1 MKKQFTAILAS
12 CLLLGILT
20 GCGDPV
26 QQQAADVITAEPAP
40 VSDAAEAQTAFAL
53 HLVQQAYQS
62 DPEKNVLLS
71 PYSAMQAL
79 AMTAN
84 GAANQTRSEMEQ
96 ALGGIPLD
104 SLNASLRD
112 LRNTLTESKK
122 ATFQSANAVWV
133 NDTDRKIVLNQN
145 FEQMVTNGYNAKIS
159 AGAFDDAAR
168 NDINAWCRENT
179 GGMIP
184 EFLNTAIS
192 PETAMILLNAAFL
205 DGKWEEAFADV
216 RSGYDFTCADRQ
228 VQSVTMMINEEKYY
242 LDGEGIKGF
251 VKYYQGGDFAF
262 AAILPDA
269 DLQSYLPS
277 LTAENLRALL
287 LHVKTA
293 TTPLEVDLPQF
304 KLDCSTDLAP
314 LLKNMGMASAFDRDA
329 ADFSGMLENDTPL
342 WISKVQQRVYI
353 DVNRKG
359 TAAAAATEVE
369 VASCEPEQI
378 VFDRPFL
385 YMIIETKN
393 MTPLYAGV
401 LNAVPQ

>member
-1 MKKQFTAILAS
+1 MKQQFTAILAS

-26 QQQAADVITAEPAP
+26 QQQAAEVIKAKPAP
-40 VSDAAEAQTAFAL
+40 VSEAAEAQTAFAL
-53 HLVQQAYQS
+53 NLVQQAYQS
-62 DPEKNVLLS
+62 DPQQNVLLS

-79 AMTAN
+79 AMAAN
-84 GAANQTRSEMEQ
+84 GAANQTRTEMEQ
-96 ALGGIPLD
+96 TLGGIPLD

-112 LRNTLTESKK
+112 LRKTLTESKK

-133 NDTDRKIVLNQN
+133 NDPDRKIVLNQN

-192 PETAMILLNAAFL
+192 PETAMILLNAAYF

-228 VQSVTMMINEEKYY
+228 VQSVTMMVNEEKYY
-242 LDGEGIKGF
+242 LEGEGIKGF

-293 TTPLEVDLPQF
+293 STPFLVVLPQF

-314 LLKNMGMASAFDRDA
+314 LLKNMGMASALDA
-329 ADFSGMLENDTPL
+329 STADFSGMLENDTPL

-369 VASCEPEQI
+369 VESCEPREI

-385 YMIIETKN
+385 YMIVETKN

>member
-1 MKKQFTAILAS
+1 MKQQFTAILAS

-26 QQQAADVITAEPAP
+26 QQQAADVIKAKPAP
-40 VSDAAEAQTAFAL
+40 VSEAAEAQTAFAL
-53 HLVQQAYQS
+53 NLVQQAFQS
-62 DPEKNVLLS
+62 EPQQNVLLS

-84 GAANQTRSEMEQ
+84 GAAYQTRTEMEQ

-112 LRNTLTESKK
+112 LRNTLTQSKK

-133 NDTDRKIVLNQN
+133 NDPDRKIVLNQS

-192 PETAMILLNAAFL
+192 PETAMILLNAAFF
-205 DGKWEEAFADV
+205 DGKWEEAFAGV
-216 RSGYDFTCADRQ
+216 RDGDFTCADRQ
-228 VQSVTMMINEEKYY
+228 VQSVSMMINEEKYY
-242 LDGEGIKGF
+242 LEGEGIKGF

-287 LHVKTA
+287 LNVKTA
-293 TTPLEVDLPQF
+293 STPFEVVLPQF

-314 LLKNMGMASAFDRDA
+314 LLKNMGMASAFDQST

-369 VASCEPEQI
+369 VESCEPERI
-378 VFDRPFL
+378 VFNRPFL

-393 MTPLYAGV
+393 LTPLYAGV

>member
-1 MKKQFTAILAS
+1 MKQQFTAILAS

-26 QQQAADVITAEPAP
+26 QQQAADVITAKPAP
-40 VSDAAEAQTAFAL
+40 VSEAAEAQTAFAL
-53 HLVQQAYQS
+53 NLVQQAFQS
-62 DPEKNVLLS
+62 EPEQNVLLS

-84 GAANQTRSEMEQ
+84 GAAYQTRTEMEQ

-133 NDTDRKIVLNQN
+133 NDPDRKIVLNQN

-184 EFLNTAIS
+184 EILNTAIS
-192 PETAMILLNAAFL
+192 PETAMILLNAAYF

-228 VQSVTMMINEEKYY
+228 VQSVSMMINEEKYY

-293 TTPLEVDLPQF
+293 STPFEVVLPQF

-314 LLKNMGMASAFDRDA
+314 LLKNMGMVSAFDQST

-369 VASCEPEQI
+369 VASCEPERI
-378 VFDRPFL
+378 VFNRPFL

>member
-1 MKKQFTAILAS
+1 MKQQFTAILAS
-12 CLLLGILT
+12 CLLLGSLT

-26 QQQAADVITAEPAP
+26 QQQAADVIKAKPAP
-40 VSDAAEAQTAFAL
+40 VSEAAEAQTAFAL
-53 HLVQQAYQS
+53 NLVQQAYQS
-62 DPEKNVLLS
+62 DPEQNVLLS

-84 GAANQTRSEMEQ
+84 GAAYQTRTEMEQ

-133 NDTDRKIVLNQN
+133 NDPDRKIVLNQN

-192 PETAMILLNAAFL
+192 PETAMILLNAAYFE
-205 DGKWEEAFADV
+205 GKWEEAFADV

-228 VQSVTMMINEEKYY
+228 VQSVSMMINEEKYY
-242 LDGEGIKGF
+242 LEGEGIKGF

-277 LTAENLRALL
+277 LTEENLRALL

-293 TTPLEVDLPQF
+293 STPFIVVLPQF
-304 KLDCSTDLAP
+304 RLDCSTDLAP
-314 LLKNMGMASAFDRDA
+314 LLKNMGMASAFDQST

-369 VASCEPEQI
+369 VESCEPERI
-378 VFDRPFL
+378 VFNRPFL

-393 MTPLYAGV
+393 LTPLYTGV

>member
-40 VSDAAEAQTAFAL
+40 VSEAAEAQTAFAL

-62 DPEKNVLLS
+62 DPEQNVLLS

-84 GAANQTRSEMEQ
+84 GAANQTRTEMEQ

-104 SLNASLRD
+104 SLNASLKD
-112 LRNTLTESKK
+112 LRGTLTKSKETK
-122 ATFQSANAVWV
+122 FQSANAVWV
-133 NDTDRKIVLNQN
+133 NDSSRKTVLNQN

-168 NDINAWCRENT
+168 NEINAWCNENT

-184 EFLNTAIS
+184 EILNEPIS
-192 PETAMILLNAAFL
+192 EETAMILLNAAYF
-205 DGKWEEAFADV
+205 DGKWDEAFADV

-228 VQSVTMMINEEKYY
+228 VQSVSMMINEEKYY

-293 TTPLEVDLPQF
+293 TTPLEVVLPQF

-329 ADFSGMLENDTPL
+329 ADFSGMLEKDTPL

-369 VASCEPEQI
+369 VASCLPEQI

-401 LNAVPQ
+401 LNEVPQ